1 MKIQIFPPGNK
12 FLSKWI
18 YDIAATKEFSK
29 LYGTPTSV
37 ILRDFVHCHYKFVQN
52 IISYFSFYI
61 FDVIYIYIHKVQKCL
76 SKVSILSR
84 CVLRCK
90 YRSCR
95 LFPSVLKI
103 SFMCHKLVM
112 FNVQCKLERVRPWY
126 GHCIL
131 HLSKCLYQHK

>member
-1 MKIQIFPPGNK
+1 MVHQCPLYYVIF
-12 FLSKWI
+12 I
-18 YDIAATKEFSK
+18 Y
-29 LYGTPTSV
+29 
-37 ILRDFVHCHYKFVQN
+37 CHYKFLQTLFH
-52 IISYFSFYI
+52 IPMFIFSMLS
-61 FDVIYIYIHKVQKCL
+61 IYIHKVQKCL

-131 HLSKCLYQHK
+131 HLSKCLYQHKLLWMFIQLLSIRIILQNILLFEILLNS

>member
-1 MKIQIFPPGNK
+1 MRNK
-12 FLSKWI
+12 YYSYQNEFMILQRQKNFQNFMVHQRPLS
-18 YDIAATKEFSK
+18 Y
-29 LYGTPTSV
+29 V
-37 ILRDFVHCHYKFVQN
+37 IFVHCHYKFMQN

-112 FNVQCKLERVRPWY
+112 FNVQCKLERVRP
-126 GHCIL
+126 
-131 HLSKCLYQHK
+131 